1 MTQRPFLMRHI
12 FPLLFLL
19 LGILSCHDDKS
30 ETTLPNPPVETA
42 RRTVLIYCAAQ
53 NSLGVSGTYYK
64 SAWTEDSLELAAGK
78 HFISDDDRLLV
89 FVDDAYHPRLYRFRA
104 DAAPELV
111 WQWGYDANSANP
123 ATFKDVLL
131 RVKERFPAEEYGL
144 SMWSHA
150 DGWIPSSNTNYSRTV
165 KRSNLQEI
173 EPSSCRDCH
182 PEGARLEN
190 SNTRL
195 LDYSTTRPLDYS
207 TTQNLKDSTSRPSLF
222 SFGIDVGQNGNMIT
236 DQAPNNNGL
245 GAQMNIA
252 DMAAAIQQSGLH
264 FTYIFFDA
272 CLMQCIEVAYEL
284 RDVTDY
290 LIASPISIAAAG
302 AYYTHML
309 ERGFF
314 SANPTDIAKTYYEDV
329 TSEELARVYDDFG
342 IVISA
347 LKTKELDALAAEVR
361 TALADID
368 FSAYPDLTDA
378 HAYHVYSYNYY
389 FRPHYYDMRSALRHL
404 LTDAQFAPVEAALTR
419 ATAFYAA
426 THKYWVGPRDSDYHS
441 LALSECCGV
450 SMFFPQKAYADNA
463 SRCDFGNHNETYRS
477 TSWAHAIGKGN

>member
-104 DAAPELV
+104 DATPELV

-150 DGWIPSSNTNYSRTV
+150 DGWLPSSNTNYSKARTLPTL
-165 KRSNLQEI
+165 S
-173 EPSSCRDCH
+173 
-182 PEGARLEN
+182 
-190 SNTRL
+190 
-195 LDYSTTRPLDYS
+195 PL
-207 TTQNLKDSTSRPSLF
+207 
-222 SFGIDVGQNGNMIT
+222 SFGIDVGTNGNMHSDHT
-236 DQAPNNNGL
+236 SNNKDL
-245 GAQMNIA
+245 GAQMNIT
-252 DMAAAIQQSGLH
+252 DMAVAIRESGLH

-272 CLMQCIEVAYEL
+272 CLMQCVEVAYEL

-347 LKTKELDALAAEVR
+347 LKTKELDALAAAVR

>member
-1 MTQRPFLMRHI
+1 
-12 FPLLFLL
+12 
-19 LGILSCHDDKS
+19 
-30 ETTLPNPPVETA
+30 
-42 RRTVLIYCAAQ
+42 
-53 NSLGVSGTYYK
+53 
-64 SAWTEDSLELAAGK
+64 
-78 HFISDDDRLLV
+78 
-89 FVDDAYHPRLYRFRA
+89 
-104 DAAPELV
+104 
-111 WQWGYDANSANP
+111 
-123 ATFKDVLL
+123 
-131 RVKERFPAEEYGL
+131 
-144 SMWSHA
+144 
-150 DGWIPSSNTNYSRTV
+150 
-165 KRSNLQEI
+165 
-173 EPSSCRDCH
+173 
-182 PEGARLEN
+182 
-190 SNTRL
+190 
-195 LDYSTTRPLDYS
+195 
-207 TTQNLKDSTSRPSLF
+207 
-222 SFGIDVGQNGNMIT
+222 
-236 DQAPNNNGL
+236 
-245 GAQMNIA
+245 
-252 DMAAAIQQSGLH
+252 
-264 FTYIFFDA
+264 
-272 CLMQCIEVAYEL
+272 MQCVEVAYEL

-347 LKTKELDALAAEVR
+347 LKTKELDALAAAVR

-404 LTDAQFAPVEAALTR
+404 LTYAQFSPVEAALTR

-463 SRCDFGNHNETYRS
+463 SRCDFGNHNETY
-477 TSWAHAIGKGN
+477 TQTAWAKAIGKGK

>member
-1 MTQRPFLMRHI
+1 MRHI

-104 DAAPELV
+104 DANPELIL
-111 WQWGYDANSANP
+111 QWGYDANSANP

-150 DGWIPSSNTNYSRTV
+150 DGWLPSSNTNYSKARTLPTL
-165 KRSNLQEI
+165 S
-173 EPSSCRDCH
+173 
-182 PEGARLEN
+182 
-190 SNTRL
+190 
-195 LDYSTTRPLDYS
+195 PL
-207 TTQNLKDSTSRPSLF
+207 
-222 SFGIDVGQNGNMIT
+222 SFGIDVGTNGNMHSDHT
-236 DQAPNNNGL
+236 SNNKDL
-245 GAQMNIA
+245 GAQMNIT
-252 DMAAAIQQSGLH
+252 DMAVAIQESGLH

-272 CLMQCIEVAYEL
+272 CLMQCVEVAYEL

-347 LKTKELDALAAEVR
+347 LKTKELDALAAAVR

-378 HAYHVYSYNYY
+378 HAYHVYAYNYY

-404 LTDAQFAPVEAALTR
+404 LTDAQFAPVDEAITR

-426 THKYWVGPRDSDYHS
+426 THKYWVGPRNNDYHNITS
-441 LALSECCGV
+441 DCCGI
-450 SMFFPQKAYADNA
+450 SMFFPQKEYATNA
-463 SRCDFGNHNETYRS
+463 SRCPYGNHNETYRS
-477 TSWAHAIGKGN
+477 TAWAQTIWKENKH

>member
-12 FPLLFLL
+12 FPILFLL

-104 DAAPELV
+104 DATPELV

-150 DGWIPSSNTNYSRTV
+150 DGWIPSSNTNYSKARTLPTL
-165 KRSNLQEI
+165 S
-173 EPSSCRDCH
+173 
-182 PEGARLEN
+182 
-190 SNTRL
+190 
-195 LDYSTTRPLDYS
+195 PL
-207 TTQNLKDSTSRPSLF
+207 
-222 SFGIDVGQNGNMIT
+222 SFGIDVGTNGNMHSDHT
-236 DQAPNNNGL
+236 SNNKDL
-245 GAQMNIA
+245 GAQMNIT
-252 DMAAAIQQSGLH
+252 DMAVAIQESGLH

-290 LIASPISIAAAG
+290 IIASPISIAAAG

-347 LKTKELDALAAEVR
+347 LKTKELDALAAAVR

-463 SRCDFGNHNETYRS
+463 SRCDFGNHNETY
-477 TSWAHAIGKGN
+477 TQTAWAKAIGKGK